1 MISGKWIYT
10 ISCNIFGGI
19 EMKAVIIVLIIV
31 VLFLGWVHMRK
42 LKNDR
47 IRRESGCDGGC
58 AGCIARNSCDDNKKK

>member
-1 MISGKWIYT
+1 
-10 ISCNIFGGI
+10 
-19 EMKAVIIVLIIV
+19 MKPDWRIKMKYVIIVLIVI

-58 AGCIARNSCDDNKKK
+58 SACAARNLCDSDEEK

>member
-1 MISGKWIYT
+1 
-10 ISCNIFGGI
+10 
-19 EMKAVIIVLIIV
+19 MKAVIIVLVIV